1 MIVESIFLK
10 SQASLYYL
18 ELSPNLV
25 LKMGSSTNA
34 TIVEN
39 GVKTGC
45 CNQLGKH
52 LTKYR
57 DKYPPKFESTLS
69 LQ

>member
-1 MIVESIFLK
+1 MIVKSIFLK

-45 CNQLGKH
+45 CN
-52 LTKYR
+52 
-57 DKYPPKFESTLS
+57 
-69 LQ
+69 